1 MTESRPEKS
10 PPLELVV
17 VSKSSTAPKM
27 LDERALR
34 VVPGRDVRS
43 ARVEAV
49 ERVELW
55 SSNAVSEDPARVES
69 PEAIAEVMRETT
81 LSRVFE
87 SNERGVVV
95 VFNTAVDSELIAR
108 RVVKAEEGL
117 LFFELERV

>member
-69 PEAIAEVMRETT
+69 PEAIAEVMREST

-87 SNERGVVV
+87 SNERGVV